1 MSRKVKRVPY
11 YLDSGGVRY
20 LPAREIAAILRGA
33 DTMIGAGGRTQLSK
47 LLKGSREKSVI
58 EHGLD
63 RCPSYGFYRELPID
77 EVLRHIDWMI
87 ENEYL
92 RIEYSGRLPVLVFTN
107 RGWAIE
113 VETMAEELLRGFDE
127 RLAGGPPYDL
137 SDLKDRNREMIFL
150 LLDKIAASR
159 RFDFIPLLRAW
170 QQIDYQKVQARINGI
185 IRAISSPGSAKPGER

>member
-1 MSRKVKRVPY
+1 MGRERK
-11 YLDSGGVRY
+11 GV
-20 LPAREIAAILRGA
+20 GH
-33 DTMIGAGGRTQLSK
+33 TK
-47 LLKGSREKSVI
+47 LLSSHAWSPHGQAEI
-58 EHGLD
+58 EYGLD

-77 EVLRHIDWMI
+77 EVLRRIDWMI

-92 RIEYSGRLPVLVFTN
+92 RIEYSYRLPVLVFSK

-127 RLAGGPPYDL
+127 RLAAGPPYDFA
-137 SDLKDRNREMIFL
+137 DLKDRNREMIFR

-170 QQIDYQKVQARINGI
+170 QQIDYQKVQARIKGI
-185 IRAISSPGSAKPGER
+185 IRAISSPGSAEPGER